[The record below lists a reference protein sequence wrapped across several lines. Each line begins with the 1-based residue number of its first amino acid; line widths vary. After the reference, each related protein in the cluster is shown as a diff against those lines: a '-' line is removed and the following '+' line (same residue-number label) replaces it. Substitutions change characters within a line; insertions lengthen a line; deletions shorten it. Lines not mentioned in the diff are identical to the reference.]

1 MTRLRSRRI
10 DMAKRKFTWID
21 LAIII
26 VLLACIAGTVLKF
39 SKASVAAPAAPKE
52 KILVSVYMESVH
64 DNIVK
69 AIKTGD
75 QVIEVVQNSSF
86 GKVTDITAGNSIL
99 WSSGED
105 GQLVS
110 SSREGYS
117 SLVMTMETEGIIN
130 KNGVTIGN
138 SVYYVGLTVTLN
150 AGKCTLKDARISKI
164 TKAQ

>member
-1 MTRLRSRRI
+1 
-10 DMAKRKFTWID
+10 MAKRKFTWID

-26 VLLACIAGTVLKF
+26 VLLVSVAGTVYKF

-52 KILVSVYMESVH
+52 KILITFYMENVH
-64 DNIVK
+64 NNIVN

-75 QVIEVVQNSSF
+75 QAVEVVQNSNF
-86 GKVTDITAGNSIL
+86 GKVTDITTGDSIF

-105 GQLVS
+105 GQLVPS
-110 SSREGYS
+110 GREGYS

-138 SVYYVGLTVTLN
+138 SVYHVGLTVTLN
-150 AGKCTLKDARISKI
+150 TGKCTLKDGRISKI
-164 TKAQ
+164 VKAK